1 MTARAAFGWL
11 LAAGLTVAGMAGAQ
25 DAGATARRAAALLAD
40 AATQLDRADDASDRV
55 RALTAVVRAYEEGL
69 AALRDGLRQVII
81 RERALSADL
90 DAREDEIARLLG
102 VLTSIERAPAP
113 LLLLHPSGALGT
125 ARASMMLG
133 QVAPALQQ
141 EADGLRSDIADLTE
155 LRLLEEAAA
164 QSLAEGL
171 LGIQAAR
178 LALSEAIS
186 DRTDLPRRLTEDSA
200 QIAALLNRVDTLEA
214 FADGLGQMPAA
225 AGQAILDLPLPLPV
239 AGTVLRGFNRPD
251 AAGIARPGLVV
262 AATPGALVSAPAAGT
277 IRYAGP
283 LLDYGNVIIQEPRSG
298 VMMIFAGIAEIYV
311 EIGDVVVAGA
321 PLGLMGGT
329 QPTTVDFLRDSAAG
343 GGTSRTETLYVEVRE
358 AGRPV
363 DPIAWFAEE

>member
-1 MTARAAFGWL
+1 MILRAAFFWL
-11 LAAGLTVAGMAGAQ
+11 ALTGAAIAQQAGE
-25 DAGATARRAAALLAD
+25 TALRAAALLSN
-40 AATQLDRADDASDRV
+40 AAIELDRAQGASDRV
-55 RALTAVVRAYEEGL
+55 RALTAVVRAYEAGL
-69 AALRDGLRQVII
+69 SALRDGLRQVTI
-81 RERALSADL
+81 RERALSRDL

-133 QVAPALQQ
+133 EVAPALQR
-141 EADGLRSDIADLTE
+141 EAESLRSDLADLQE

-164 QSLAEGL
+164 RSLAEGL
-171 LGIQAAR
+171 DGVQAAR

-186 DRTDLPRRLTEDSA
+186 DRTDLPGRLTEDSA

-214 FADGLGQMPAA
+214 FAGGLGQLPSA

-239 AGTVLRGFNRPD
+239 AGTALRGFNQPD
-251 AAGIARPGLVV
+251 AAGIARPGLVL
-262 AATPGALVSAPAAGT
+262 ATGPGALITAPSSGT

-283 LLDYGNVIIQEPRSG
+283 LLDYGNVIIQEPR
-298 VMMIFAGIAEIYV
+298 VDAMMIFAGIADIYV
-311 EIGDVVVAGA
+311 TVGEVVVAGA

-329 QPTTVDFLRDSAAG
+329 QPSAVDFLRDSAAG
-343 GGTSRTETLYVEVRE
+343 GSTSRTETLYVEVRE

-363 DPIAWFAEE
+363 DPVAWFAQE